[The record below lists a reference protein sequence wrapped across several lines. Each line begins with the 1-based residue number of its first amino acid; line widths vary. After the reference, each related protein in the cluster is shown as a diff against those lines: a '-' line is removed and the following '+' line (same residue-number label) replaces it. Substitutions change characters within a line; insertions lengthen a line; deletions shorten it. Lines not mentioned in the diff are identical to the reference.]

1 MLFDEFQL
9 AVKIGKDGD
18 REAGEEE
25 RVEVVGVDEAYDT
38 FVANTRI
45 VVDCL
50 LMLRGA

>member
-1 MLFDEFQL
+1 MDR
-9 AVKIGKDGD
+9 D
-18 REAGEEE
+18 REVGDEKH
-25 RVEVVGVDEAYDT
+25 VEVVGVEEAYDT